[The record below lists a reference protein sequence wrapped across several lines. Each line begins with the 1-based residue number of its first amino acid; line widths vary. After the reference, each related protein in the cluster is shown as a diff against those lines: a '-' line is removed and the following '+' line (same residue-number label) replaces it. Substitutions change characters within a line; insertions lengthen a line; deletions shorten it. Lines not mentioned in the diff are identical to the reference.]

1 MNDEPQPSLPP
12 VEPAPSAAPAPAAV
26 ERPPVDA
33 SVAEAR
39 TWAMLTH
46 LSALTGFIGVPFGH
60 VIGPL
65 IMWAIKKDKFPFV
78 DDQGKEALNF
88 QISMTIY
95 GAVAGVLCFVVIGI
109 PLLIALVIT
118 DVILTVI
125 AAIAANE
132 GKTYRYPITIRLVT

>member
-1 MNDEPQPSLPP
+1 MSDQPQPSLPP
-12 VEPAPSAAPAPAAV
+12 SEPTPTAAQTAV
-26 ERPPVDA
+26 ERAPADGG
-33 SVAEAR
+33 VAEAR

-60 VIGPL
+60 IIGPL

-95 GAVAGVLCFVVIGI
+95 GVVAGVLCFVVIGI

-118 DVILTVI
+118 DVVLTVI
-125 AAIAANE
+125 AAIAANQGE
-132 GKTYRYPITIRLVT
+132 TYRYPITIRLVT